1 MSYIAS
7 RPEQSTDAEVTALQ
21 NLASLAASGS
31 SEFIRKT
38 SATEFENSLSGAGDM
53 SISTYD
59 AAGVLEQLVGLT
71 ATQTLSNKTFT
82 ELTVIGT
89 LSVLGSLDFGDAST
103 DILTIT
109 GYIRGAVS
117 GLTYI
122 SLGTGTPG
130 NLGTP
135 QIDDVFIKGRLEVD
149 GNLYADGKIYA
160 SAIERVTGGA
170 LNITLGS
177 AAGDDFIIDTTGFVY
192 EGDTNR
198 VGIGTA
204 TPAEKLEVNGIVRVN
219 GSIYSY
225 AATPLLQALVNTADG
240 PRIIMDVSGG
250 VGRLYTTRN
259 SGVVQALTFGID
271 TVEKMRVATNGNV
284 GIGTATP
291 VQMLNLKNGHIRLD
305 QVSAPSAA
313 TVAVGAAGVLTGNY
327 YYRITF
333 VTALGETET
342 GTASAVVAP
351 SSQQVNLSAIPISS
365 DTAVTSRK
373 IYRTTAGGSQI
384 LMQLVATI
392 ADNTTTTYSDNIADG
407 SLGVAESRVN
417 TTGGVIYNGTT
428 RAGIIDNSA
437 TAIGMNALRVNTG
450 YYNSAMGINSLFAN
464 TTGNYNSAM
473 GQNSLLA
480 NTTGSFN
487 SAMGLYALASNTAGN
502 YNSAMGMYTLYSNIT
517 GSYNS
522 AMGRDTFRSNTTGN
536 YNSFFGYA
544 AGYHANQKVDAV
556 NSMGLGA
563 NTWTT
568 ASNQIVIGD
577 TSITET
583 LLKRAGTAKANADIL
598 TLENT
603 GNAAD
608 MDGTQTSI
616 LFNQFYY
623 DATTPAV
630 ADAGRITVGTETD
643 WTSTAATQ
651 DSYMSFRTALDG
663 VITEQARVDSSVTA
677 GQTRFLIYDVDNAT
691 LERVTVGA
699 ADSGG
704 SGFKLLRIAN

>member
-677 GQTRFLIYDVDNAT
+677 GQTRLLIYDVDNAT